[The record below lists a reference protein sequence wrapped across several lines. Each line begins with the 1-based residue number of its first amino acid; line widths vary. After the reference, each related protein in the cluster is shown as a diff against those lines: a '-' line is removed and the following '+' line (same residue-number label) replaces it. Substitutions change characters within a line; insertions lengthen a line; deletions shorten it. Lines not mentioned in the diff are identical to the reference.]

1 MALPLLTQHLVKTKL
16 SAYCER
22 KIPAHARDQVRLSF
36 EIDDNK
42 VTVIEERVAFS
53 EPGTWINIPI
63 AQFRFVAS
71 TGVWTLYCA
80 NLKKRDAWRIYPEA
94 KPTKD
99 FEALLG
105 NLDTDQMGVFW
116 G

>member
-1 MALPLLTQHLVKTKL
+1 MQLSHREHMDVALAIDGAHGQVIIAPDPSTV
-16 SAYCER
+16 SAYQ
-22 KIPAHARDQVRLSF
+22 HAQATL
-36 EIDDNK
+36 N
-42 VTVIEERVAFS
+42 EEREAFS
-53 EPGTWINIPI
+53 QPGPWIPLPI
-63 AQFRFVAS
+63 AQFRFVES
-71 TGVWTLYCA
+71 TGLWTLYCA

-105 NLDTDQMGVFW
+105 QLDTDQMGVFW